1 MRKLIYSFFKLFK
14 YYSLLTISVVE
25 NKKLFSE
32 LFKYKFIEE
41 LNWFIIYNRF
51 FIITK
56 KMGWFIFW
64 FNIFKYFIPIIP
76 SFNIYISWIFKFSSI
91 GIISWNG
98 FLEKVDVSIKVYRWR
113 YIVFIDC
120 FSNAWINK
128 TIN

>member
-1 MRKLIYSFFKLFK
+1 MGEFIHTFFKLFK

-56 KMGWFIFW
+56 KMG
-64 FNIFKYFIPIIP
+64 
-76 SFNIYISWIFKFSSI
+76 
-91 GIISWNG
+91 
-98 FLEKVDVSIKVYRWR
+98 
-113 YIVFIDC
+113 
-120 FSNAWINK
+120 
-128 TIN
+128 